1 MGVTFGTG
9 VAQKGLCRVSRRDGV
24 QWGLSSYNYLGSS
37 VQSWEKGAKRSPAS
51 RVLGKDG
58 CAPKFV
64 LTNAAQT
71 AAASLHPTTLHLEA
85 KAPDPKL
92 ADSRGTGGPE
102 LSPGCAVPL
111 ALCKHFCLVLV
122 LLHKKIPPR
131 SQTAPKR
138 GEQQSC
144 PAAHKPLV
152 LRGAASPTT
161 RQRGSHLRVSGNS
174 EGPVGEELL
183 QLPGNGECKDLV
195 RRQEGAQGFAAQVLE

>member
-1 MGVTFGTG
+1 MLSFSLQRP
-9 VAQKGLCRVSRRDGV
+9 AQVCHAHTLRTAEPTSLQEPRYGLLLA
-24 QWGLSSYNYLGSS
+24 Q
-37 VQSWEKGAKRSPAS
+37 GAVVR
-51 RVLGKDG
+51 DG

-152 LRGAASPTT
+152 LHGAASPTT